1 MTERKLKWFGAL
13 GATLF
18 ALVVYTL
25 TMSPSVSFWDC
36 GEYISAGNMLA
47 VPHPPGM
54 PLHHLI
60 ARVGILMFTWWDD
73 IGARVNWISCLASA
87 LIAGTAYLTAF
98 RGIRMLQSR
107 KEQETG
113 VWVAVLGGVLAGLMS
128 TFCDT
133 LWFSSVEA
141 EMYTPAMFFTLLSVY
156 LMLEWTDLRSTPW
169 GDRLLVFVIYMS
181 YLGVNFTMFTVMFV
195 PILVIY
201 VVFVDESKRRMYP
214 LYIAGTLL
222 LSVIYMPGLFPLLA
236 LFCAVVSF
244 FAVLVLG
251 RNNTLHRQGWK
262 LSSIISLAALLGW
275 SMYLYIPI
283 RSSLDPIVD
292 EGDPEVRKPLVLAD
306 RNSWDN
312 LKNKPSLADAFDLNN
327 WGEFREYI
335 ERKQYGSENMIVRS
349 MTRRSN
355 PLNQFLV
362 HENMGYG
369 GYLVQ
374 QFTPF
379 KNQRVTELFGIKIPS
394 LVSSIGV
401 NSIREETSGKYVQD
415 SGRRLALFQ
424 GWKIWQV
431 FVLML
436 VTGFLLAQYVAR
448 PFWRDWTENRNLW
461 SLLAGVFISIS
472 WGIFMMVAFGHH
484 YSGIA
489 SWIPYR
495 WLQLSVV
502 LLAHLPLLWLF
513 RLGWSRQKQL
523 SVLLAGLYVFS
534 SFGMLWYV
542 NFSDGTR
549 PEVAYLRH
557 WEQQAKEAKR
567 EGVEPPPFPG
577 PVHMEVRERDY
588 FFTPA
593 FVLVAVL
600 YGMAAALYA
609 QRLRDQSK
617 RWQSQPKFVGYMAMV
632 AMMPVVAGASNWH
645 QNDRHLNWI
654 PYDYAYNLL
663 NSCDPNGILFTNG
676 DNDTFPL
683 WALQYAYGIRPDVR
697 LVNLSLINT
706 DWYIRQ
712 MRDIEPKV
720 PVSFS
725 DVKIKDISERG
736 GQENPY
742 PANSEI
748 PIGKRMIS
756 VPSREQ
762 KPWLAT
768 QDIMVINIAMANEKS
783 AKRKPIHFAATVG
796 EDNMMGLAPYCRM
809 QGMVY
814 TLTDS
819 MQQDPVDIDRTL
831 ELFSKVYRFRGMAG
845 DEFSKGFLDDDS
857 RRLESNYSSIAIQ
870 AAMLS
875 ADAAKRWDMEA
886 GSSKDT
892 ARVLELRRRIDDRVG
907 KILTLIRASERLM
920 PKEWRTPYSG
930 AILFGS
936 LGKFASADSLL
947 DAARKRMPEEVMIE
961 RAAAEVASRANDVDK
976 SIKVLLAA
984 TKRFPNDYQL
994 EADLGSLYAS
1004 KGDFKEGLAHLDRAV
1019 KINPGDERLVNARA
1033 QFEAQVNRMQ
1043 QMMPPAVPTVPQLP
1057 QLPVPAPP
1065 EPKDTQ
1071 KADTGKK

>member
-1 MTERKLKWFGAL
+1 VTERKLKWFGAL

-60 ARVGILMFTWWDD
+60 ARVSIILFTWWDD
-73 IGARVNWISCLASA
+73 IGARVNWISALASA

-98 RGIRMLQSR
+98 RGIRMFQSR
-107 KEQETG
+107 KEQESG
-113 VWVAVLGGVLAGLMS
+113 VWVAVLGGALAGLLS

-141 EMYTPAMFFTLLSVY
+141 EMYTPAMFFTLLSIY
-156 LMLEWTDLRSTPW
+156 LMLEWTDLRNTPW
-169 GDRLLVFVIYMS
+169 GDRLLVFVVYMS
-181 YLGVNFTMFTVMFV
+181 YLGVNFTMFTVMFI

-222 LSVIYMPGLFPLLA
+222 LSVIYMPGLFPILA
-236 LFCAVVSF
+236 VITAVVSL
-244 FAVLVLG
+244 AIVLVLG
-251 RNNTLHRQGWK
+251 KQHTLHREGWK
-262 LSSIISLAALLGW
+262 LSSILSLAAILGW

-292 EGDPEVRKPLVLAD
+292 EGDPEVRKPLVLED
-306 RNSWDN
+306 PDSWNN
-312 LKNKPSLADAFDLNN
+312 LKDRPTLQDAFKLRN

-374 QFTPF
+374 QFIPF

-394 LVSSIGV
+394 QVSVIGV
-401 NSIREETSGKYVQD
+401 NSVRDEATGRYVQE
-415 SGRRLALFQ
+415 SGWGRKRFAQLAL
-424 GWKIWQV
+424 I
-431 FVLML
+431 
-436 VTGFLLAQYVAR
+436 
-448 PFWRDWTENRNLW
+448 
-461 SLLAGVFISIS
+461 
-472 WGIFMMVAFGHH
+472 
-484 YSGIA
+484 
-489 SWIPYR
+489 
-495 WLQLSVV
+495 
-502 LLAHLPLLWLF
+502 LLAHLPLWWLF
-513 RLGWSRQKQL
+513 RLGWTRQKQL
-523 SVLLAGLYVFS
+523 AVLLAGLYIFS

-542 NFSDGTR
+542 NFADGTR
-549 PEVAYLRH
+549 PEVAYLNR
-557 WEQQAKEAKR
+557 WKEQAKEAKLR
-567 EGVEPPPFPG
+567 NEPEPPYPG

-609 QRLRDQSK
+609 QRLRDTTR
-617 RWQSQPKFVGYMAMV
+617 RWQSQPKFVGYMALC
-632 AMMPVVAGASNWH
+632 AMMPVVAGGSNWH
-645 QNDRHLNWI
+645 QNDRHNNWI
-654 PYDYAYNLL
+654 PFDYAYNLL
-663 NSCDPNGILFTNG
+663 NSCEPNGILFTNG

-683 WALQYAYGIRPDVR
+683 WALQYAYGIRSDVR

-720 PVSFS
+720 PVSFN
-725 DVKIKDISERG
+725 DMKIKAISERG

-742 PANSEI
+742 APNSQI
-748 PIGKRMIS
+748 PIGKRM
-756 VPSREQ
+756 VQMPSQQE

-783 AKRKPIHFAATVG
+783 GKRKPIHFAATVG
-796 EDNMMGLAPYCRM
+796 EENMMGLAPYCRM

-819 MQQDPVDIDRTL
+819 IQHDPVDIDRTL
-831 ELFSKVYRFRGMAG
+831 ELFSKVYKFRGMAG
-845 DEFSKGFLDDDS
+845 DKYSVGFLDDDS

-870 AAMLS
+870 AAMAS
-875 ADAAKRWDMEA
+875 ADQAKRWEA
-886 GSSKDT
+886 EAATSKDS
-892 ARVLELRRRIDDRVG
+892 AHVLELRRKIDERVS

-930 AILFGS
+930 AVLFAS
-936 LGKFASADSLL
+936 LGKVASADSLL
-947 DAARKRMPEEVMIE
+947 DQARKRMPEEVMIE
-961 RAAAEVASRANDVDK
+961 RAAAEVASRANDIEK
-976 SIKVLLAA
+976 AIKVLLAA
-984 TKRFPNDYQL
+984 TKRFPKDYQL
-994 EADLGSLYAS
+994 EADLASLYAA
-1004 KGDFKEGLAHLDRAV
+1004 KGDFREGLAHIERATQ
-1019 KINPGDERLVNARA
+1019 INPNDERL
-1033 QFEAQVNRMQ
+1033 AQVKGQFQAQVGRMQ
-1043 QMMPPAVPTVPQLP
+1043 QEMPKAVPNMPQLP
-1057 QLPVPAPP
+1057 TPAAPQTP
-1065 EPKDTQ
+1065 
-1071 KADTGKK
+1071 KADSVK

>member
-60 ARVGILMFTWWDD
+60 ARVGILTFTWWED
-73 IGARVNWISCLASA
+73 IGARVNWISALASA

-98 RGIRMLQSR
+98 RGIRMFQSR

-113 VWVAVLGGVLAGLMS
+113 VWVAVLGGMLAGLLS

-169 GDRLLVFVIYMS
+169 GDRILVFVIYMS
-181 YLGVNFTMFTVMFV
+181 YLGVNFTMFTVMFT

-222 LSVIYMPGLFPLLA
+222 LSVIYMPGLFPLIA
-236 LFCAVVSF
+236 
-244 FAVLVLG
+244 LVLFLVSVMMTFILG
-251 RNNTLHRQGWK
+251 YAKDGSSLAKVPAMIVGGVGIIVVARLLSQVMESATGMKIGVSTWIDVVAFAIGFLGSKQIGLFSKMDHNEHKQGWK
-262 LSSIISLAALLGW
+262 LSSILSLAAVLGW

-292 EGDPEVRKPLVLAD
+292 EGDPEVRKPLVLEDKA
-306 RNSWDN
+306 SWDN
-312 LKNKPSLADAFDLNN
+312 LKNRPTLADAFDIDN

-355 PLNQFLV
+355 PMNQFLV

-369 GYLVQ
+369 GYLAQ
-374 QFTPF
+374 QFIPF
-379 KNQRVTELFGIKIPS
+379 KNQRVTELFGVKIPS
-394 LVSSIGV
+394 QVSVIGV
-401 NSIREETSGKYVQD
+401 NSVRDEASGKFVQENGW
-415 SGRRLALFQ
+415 GRKRFAQLALF
-424 GWKIWQV
+424 
-431 FVLML
+431 
-436 VTGFLLAQYVAR
+436 
-448 PFWRDWTENRNLW
+448 
-461 SLLAGVFISIS
+461 
-472 WGIFMMVAFGHH
+472 
-484 YSGIA
+484 
-489 SWIPYR
+489 
-495 WLQLSVV
+495 
-502 LLAHLPLLWLF
+502 LLAHLPLWWLVRF
-513 RLGWSRQKQL
+513 GWSRQKQL
-523 SVLLAGLYVFS
+523 AVLLAGLYVFS

-542 NFSDGTR
+542 NFADGSR

-557 WEQQAKEAKR
+557 WEKQAAEAR
-567 EGVEPPPFPG
+567 LQGTQEPPYPG

-593 FVLVAVL
+593 FVLVAIL

-617 RWQSQPKFVGYMAMV
+617 RWQAQPKFVGYMAMV

-645 QNDRHLNWI
+645 QNDRHNNWI

-663 NSCDPNGILFTNG
+663 NSCEPNGILFTNG

-720 PVSFS
+720 PVSFT
-725 DVKIKDISERG
+725 DVKIKAISERG

-742 PANSEI
+742 APNSMI
-748 PIGKRMIS
+748 PIGKRMVA
-756 VPSREQ
+756 VPSMQE
-762 KPWLAT
+762 KSWLAT
-768 QDIMVINIAMANEKS
+768 QDIMVINIAMANEKA

-796 EDNMMGLAPYCRM
+796 EENMMGLAPFCRM

-819 MQQDPVDIDRTL
+819 LQTDPVDIDRTL
-831 ELFSKVYRFRGMAG
+831 ELFSKTYKFRGMAG
-845 DEFSKGFLDDDS
+845 DQYSVGFLDEDS

-870 AAMLS
+870 AAMAS
-875 ADAAKRWDMEA
+875 ADQAKRWDAEA
-886 GSSKDT
+886 STSKDT
-892 ARVLELRRRIDDRVG
+892 ARVLELRRKIDERVG
-907 KILTLIRASERLM
+907 KILTLIRSSERLM

-936 LGKFASADSLL
+936 LGKVASADSLL

-961 RAAAEVASRANDVDK
+961 RAAAEVASRANDIDK
-976 SIKVLLAA
+976 AIKVLLAA

-994 EADLGSLYAS
+994 EADLASLYAS
-1004 KGDFKEGLAHLDRAV
+1004 KGDFKEGLAHIERAT
-1019 KINPGDERLVNARA
+1019 KINPNDSRLADAREQFRA
-1033 QFEAQVNRMQ
+1033 QVERMQ
-1043 QMMPPAVPTVPQLP
+1043 QVMPQAIPAMPKL
-1057 QLPVPAPP
+1057 PAPP
-1065 EPKDTQ
+1065 APKEAP
-1071 KADTGKK
+1071 KADSVKK